1 MILLLLGGKVMI
13 SNSGLVTQF
22 KQYAETQA
30 DIGYDVFIGAFSDSD
45 LEEFFAESNATDID
59 SAIAAAS
66 RYTATY

>member
-1 MILLLLGGKVMI
+1 MI

-22 KQYAETQA
+22 KQYAKTQA

-45 LEEFFAESNATDID
+45 LEEFFAERNATDID